1 MSSASELEV
10 WVDDYLDYLRLERNL
25 SEHSVS
31 AYSRDLSKLV
41 AFAVSEQLT
50 HPDAVDEGVLNRL
63 LAVRSRAGDS
73 PRSRAR
79 MLSGWRGFFRY
90 LLEEEAVDNDPTE
103 LLSNPKITKS
113 LPSLLSEEEVSDL
126 LAAPDDATPRG
137 IRDIAM
143 LELLYATGLR
153 VSELVGTHPS
163 DIDLRR
169 GLILARGKGDKE
181 RLIPVGRTA
190 IKAVR
195 RYLDEARQELLVD
208 ADNPYLFPGRVKG
221 HLTRQRVWQLISDYA
236 RGVGINRPISP
247 HKLRHS
253 FATHLLD
260 HGADLRA
267 VQAML
272 GHSDLSTTEIYTHV
286 HSTRLKHIVDS
297 AHPRSGVS

>member
-31 AYSRDLSKLV
+31 AYARDLSKLV
-41 AFAVSEQLT
+41 AFAVAEQLT

-126 LAAPDDATPRG
+126 LSAPDDATPRG

-153 VSELVGTHPS
+153 VSELVGTQPS
-163 DIDLRR
+163 TPDL
-169 GLILARGKGDKE
+169 
-181 RLIPVGRTA
+181 P
-190 IKAVR
+190 
-195 RYLDEARQELLVD
+195 LLVNST
-208 ADNPYLFPGRVKG
+208 ATKKSTL
-221 HLTRQRVWQLISDYA
+221 WISMEKTKDPLPRMERSTYSQA
-236 RGVGINRPISP
+236 GLLMGK
-247 HKLRHS
+247 KLPLP
-253 FATHLLD
+253 A
-260 HGADLRA
+260 
-267 VQAML
+267 
-272 GHSDLSTTEIYTHV
+272 I
-286 HSTRLKHIVDS
+286 
-297 AHPRSGVS
+297 